1 MRIYL
6 ITFAAGAL
14 AAFLIFAPDRWRKSA
29 ISSLLAFI
37 GYKTYISS
45 KENNNSDKQSE
56 RVEKKIEQEKEKQ
69 QEIKERQR
77 KLEEEGLDEADKPD
91 ETGSVLDS
99 IVDDSREPPE
109 SGL

>member
-6 ITFAAGAL
+6 IVFAAGAL
-14 AAFLIFAPDRWRKSA
+14 VAFLIFAPDRWRKGA
-29 ISSLLAFI
+29 IASLLAFI
-37 GYKTYISS
+37 GYKAYTSGND
-45 KENNNSDKQSE
+45 NNHSGKQSE
-56 RVEKKIEQEKEKQ
+56 QAEKKIEQEQEKQ
-69 QEIKERQR
+69 QEIKERQQ

-99 IVDDSREPPE
+99 IISGEREPPE